1 MSSLTST
8 EIVAAATSAL
18 LSGGYRPVER
28 AQLDIQVLSNARFY
42 EDAFGI
48 VEVVVFDTWENLKSE
63 WPNGQASLVELISR
77 FVQTGEAKAWEGY
90 LVLFTPAVLPPG
102 QRDDAEGI
110 RYNTNR
116 VRKLLATGE
125 DLQTI
130 TDVERTLIPLL
141 PLISSLGEKENR
153 PDRVFDR
160 LPETLARRGI
170 SPEVTRGLIDAFLAN
185 QPLLERLH
193 GGKS

>member
-1 MSSLTST
+1 MSSLTSS

-28 AQLDIQVLSNARFY
+28 TQLDIPVLSTARFY

-48 VEVVVFDTWENLKSE
+48 VEIVVFDTWENLKSQ
-63 WPNGQASLVELISR
+63 WPNAQASLVEVISR

-90 LVLFTPAVLPPG
+90 LVLFTPAVLPPE

-110 RYNTNR
+110 RYNTSR
-116 VRKLLATGE
+116 VRKLLSTGE

-141 PLISSLGEKENR
+141 PLTSALEEQENR
-153 PDRVFDR
+153 PDRVFDH
-160 LPETLARRGI
+160 LPETLARQGI

-193 GGKS
+193 RGKS

>member
-1 MSSLTST
+1 MSSLTTT
-8 EIVAAATSAL
+8 EIVAAADSAF
-18 LSGGYRPVER
+18 LSGGYRPVDR
-28 AQLDIQVLSNARFY
+28 TRLDISILSSARFY

-48 VEVVVFDTWENLKSE
+48 VEIIVFDTWANLKSE
-63 WPNGQASLVELISR
+63 WPNAQASLVELISR
-77 FVQTGEAKAWEGY
+77 FVQRGEAKAWEGY
-90 LVLFTPAVLPPG
+90 LVLFTPAVLPPDE
-102 QRDDAEGI
+102 RDDAEEV

-116 VRKLLATGE
+116 VRKILVTGE

-130 TDVERTLIPLL
+130 TDVERALIPLL
-141 PLISSLGEKENR
+141 PLGSSAEEHATR

-193 GGKS
+193 GSKS